1 MMDQIYSITSIDNI
15 VSVRQMV
22 LTLNPQDPIVRNI
35 VIEEMINK
43 KMVKNNPMYGYGVA
57 SNYAGFYAQKI
68 TNSFRGQFEQRLF
81 EELSKQIDQIFNTYG
96 PNMDPHDGRV
106 VSNFICQALKG
117 ENITIYGNGLQTRSF
132 CYVDDLI
139 EAMVRMMNSQKG
151 FTGPVNTGN
160 PGEFTIKEL
169 AEIAHEQGCLFHTD
183 AVQAVPHIRINA
195 SNYDS
200 LSLSAHK
207 FNGPKGVGVLYLKK
221 GVEVD
226 NLICGGHQENSLRPG
241 TENVAGIVG
250 LAEAMKITNSNLDV
264 NNIKERKLRDYL
276 LSLISKIPGFV
287 LNGEIDRRIN
297 SNINFCFEDIDSDEL
312 KLFLEMNNIYV
323 STGSACNSQIKD
335 ISHVLKSIGSKKAGI
350 RISLS
355 YENNMYEM
363 NKIAYAIE
371 DSVKVLR
378 RQRGY

>member
-1 MMDQIYSITSIDNI
+1 MQYRHVGHIPID
-15 VSVRQMV
+15 
-22 LTLNPQDPIVRNI
+22 
-35 VIEEMINK
+35 
-43 KMVKNNPMYGYGVA
+43 VKRMG
-57 SNYAGFYAQKI
+57 
-68 TNSFRGQFEQRLF
+68 
-81 EELSKQIDQIFNTYG
+81 ID
-96 PNMDPHDGRV
+96 M
-106 VSNFICQALKG
+106 
-117 ENITIYGNGLQTRSF
+117 
-132 CYVDDLI
+132 
-139 EAMVRMMNSQKG
+139 
-151 FTGPVNTGN
+151 
-160 PGEFTIKEL
+160 
-169 AEIAHEQGCLFHTD
+169 
-183 AVQAVPHIRINA
+183 
-195 SNYDS
+195 
-200 LSLSAHK
+200 LSLSGHK
-207 FNGPKGVGVLYLKK
+207 LGAPKGVGALYVKSGIKLEK
-221 GVEVD
+221 
-226 NLICGGHQENSLRPG
+226 LIDGGHQERDKRAG

>member
-1 MMDQIYSITSIDNI
+1 MNNYIYVDNSSTTRLNSHVLSKMMPYLTTYYGNASTTYELGKISRKAIEESRAKVAEFLNATPEEIYFTGSGTEADNIAIYGIAMENKHKGKHIITSKFEHLAVLNTCKKLEREGFDVTYVDIEKNGIIDI
-15 VSVRQMV
+15 DKIKEAIRKDTILISIMYV
-22 LTLNPQDPIVRNI
+22 
-35 VIEEMINK
+35 
-43 KMVKNNPMYGYGVA
+43 NNEIGTI
-57 SNYAGFYAQKI
+57 QKI
-68 TNSFRGQFEQRLF
+68 
-81 EELSKQIDQIFNTYG
+81 D
-96 PNMDPHDGRV
+96 
-106 VSNFICQALKG
+106 
-117 ENITIYGNGLQTRSF
+117 
-132 CYVDDLI
+132 
-139 EAMVRMMNSQKG
+139 
-151 FTGPVNTGN
+151 
-160 PGEFTIKEL
+160 
-169 AEIAHEQGCLFHTD
+169 EIAKLAKENNILFHTD
-183 AVQAVPHIRINA
+183 AVQAIPHIKVNA
-195 SNYDS
+195 SNYDA

>member
-1 MMDQIYSITSIDNI
+1 MEPN
-15 VSVRQMV
+15 
-22 LTLNPQDPIVRNI
+22 L
-35 VIEEMINK
+35 EEI
-43 KMVKNNPMYGYGVA
+43 KN
-57 SNYAGFYAQKI
+57 KI
-68 TNSFRGQFEQRLF
+68 T
-81 EELSKQIDQIFNTYG
+81 
-96 PNMDPHDGRV
+96 
-106 VSNFICQALKG
+106 A
-117 ENITIYGNGLQTRSF
+117 QTRSHYSVKTF
-132 CYVDDLI
+132 QFVARDGYI
-139 EAMVRMMNSQKG
+139 EENGIIDVKK
-151 FTGPVNTGN
+151 
-160 PGEFTIKEL
+160 IKEAIREDTIL
-169 AEIAHEQGCLFHTD
+169 ISIMYVNNEIGTIQDIDEIAKIARDNSIIFHTD